1 MKKEKKMETSKFNN
15 KKVYEYVFDYFSE
28 QILSGELKLHD
39 KIPPEREIAEKLGVS
54 RNSVREVMHMLEI
67 NGLIECVQGSGN
79 YVRCDPLGYMLKSVN
94 MVMALLKIDYTEI
107 FHIRTG
113 YELVALKLAIE
124 VATEEEIEQMHQTLL
139 KMEEQMS
146 AKESAKLDI
155 KFHSQLLAASHNRL
169 LILYASMLNDLQDQ
183 FIKDLRAKILMNKQ
197 RAEVLRKSH
206 WGIYNGLKERDY
218 IAGRTAMEK
227 HFEVVNEHIDKL
239 L

>member
-1 MKKEKKMETSKFNN
+1 METSKFNN

-79 YVRCDPLGYMLKSVN
+79 YVRCDPQGYMLKSVN

-139 KMEEQMS
+139 KMEEPMS
-146 AKESAKLDI
+146 ARESAKLDI

-169 LILYASMLNDLQDQ
+169 LILYASMLNDLTDQ
-183 FIKDLRAKILMNKQ
+183 FIKDLRARILMNKQ

-218 IAGRTAMEK
+218 IVGRTAMEK

-239 L
+239 V